1 MMGLQCDTMTPKQ
14 HVDTDEKNK
23 RPLVST
29 SEGSAPCATLT
40 LT

>member
-1 MMGLQCDTMTPKQ
+1 MTELQCDTMTPKQ
-14 HVDTDEKNK
+14 HVDADEKNK

-29 SEGSAPCATLT
+29 SEGSAPSAILT